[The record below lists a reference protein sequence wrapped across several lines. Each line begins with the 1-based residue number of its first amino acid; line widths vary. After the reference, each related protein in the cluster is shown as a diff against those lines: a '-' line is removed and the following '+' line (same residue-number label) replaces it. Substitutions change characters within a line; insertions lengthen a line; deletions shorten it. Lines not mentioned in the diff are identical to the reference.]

1 MNTWIDDSD
10 LPKLQSIQLD
20 SNALDCDNRDDRKTI
35 YSLPGLENSCHGSY
49 TAKNPG
55 FFLCH
60 MAGFRHF
67 ANKCHGCEMSHFSV
81 FSLIIYFSGHWI

>member
-1 MNTWIDDSD
+1 MMFCFLFNGYG
-10 LPKLQSIQLD
+10 
-20 SNALDCDNRDDRKTI
+20 A
-35 YSLPGLENSCHGSY
+35 GLENSCHGSY

>member
-1 MNTWIDDSD
+1 MTRSD
-10 LPKLQSIQLD
+10 MKPDNILLD
-20 SNALDCDNRDDRKTI
+20 RDGHVVITDFGLSR
-35 YSLPGLENSCHGSY
+35 PGLENSCHGSY

>member
-1 MNTWIDDSD
+1 MKGIVIGVYES
-10 LPKLQSIQLD
+10 
-20 SNALDCDNRDDRKTI
+20 
-35 YSLPGLENSCHGSY
+35 GLENSCHGSY